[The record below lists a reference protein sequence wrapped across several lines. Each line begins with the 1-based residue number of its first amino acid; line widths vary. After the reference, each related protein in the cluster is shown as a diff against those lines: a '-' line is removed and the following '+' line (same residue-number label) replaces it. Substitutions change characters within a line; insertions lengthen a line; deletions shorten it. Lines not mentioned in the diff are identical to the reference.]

1 MDSMPVDALGSPSA
15 PLPEPMGFLAE
26 QPAQCAARPRLEA
39 PKGPSKPF
47 PKLPLK
53 FEKFSD

>member
-15 PLPEPMGFLAE
+15 SLPEPMGFLAG
-26 QPAQCAARPRLEA
+26 QPAQCATRPSLEA
-39 PKGPSKPF
+39 PKRHFKPF

-53 FEKFSD
+53 FEEFLY